1 MINRTGAVLSLS
13 LFVLFACG
21 EDGLQN
27 PNQPTTS
34 TPRPRGD
41 RAAASPGAARRGT
54 TTVGVYRPSE
64 LTFYLRNTN
73 DAGEPDVTVAFGTK
87 DDVPIAGDWDGNGT
101 ATVGVYRPADST
113 FHLRNENTPGEPSV
127 VVAFG
132 TAGDLPVVGDWD
144 GNGTTTV
151 GVFRPDKG
159 SFVLRNSNAP
169 GEPDLTVT
177 LRELGG
183 IPVVG
188 DWDGNGTTTA
198 AIFRTR
204 DGKTFFRLRNSHAA
218 AGEAAP
224 GSEIRVDFGEEHD
237 LPVAGD
243 WDANGTT
250 TVGVYR
256 PSVSSFV
263 LRNANAAAEAD
274 VTVVFGR
281 AGDVPIVGNWDGK

>member
-13 LFVLFACG
+13 LLVLFACG

-73 DAGEPDVTVAFGTK
+73 DTGEPEVTVAFGLK

-151 GVFRPDKG
+151 GVFRR
-159 SFVLRNSNAP
+159 STASLLIRNANAA
-169 GEPDLTVT
+169 GEPETTVKS
-177 LRELGG
+177 EVVGG
-183 IPVVG
+183 LPVAG
-188 DWDGNGTTTA
+188 DWDGNGTAT
-198 AIFRTR
+198 FGLYVTR
-204 DGKTFFRLRNSHAA
+204 KKTFFQLRNSNAA
-218 AGEAAP
+218 EGAGPA
-224 GSEIRVDFGEEHD
+224 SLRVDLGLEDD
-237 LPVAGD
+237 LPVSGD
-243 WDANGTT
+243 WDGNGTT

-256 PSVSSFV
+256 PSASTFV
-263 LRNANAAAEAD
+263 LRNGNAAGEAD
-274 VTVVFGR
+274 LTVAFGR